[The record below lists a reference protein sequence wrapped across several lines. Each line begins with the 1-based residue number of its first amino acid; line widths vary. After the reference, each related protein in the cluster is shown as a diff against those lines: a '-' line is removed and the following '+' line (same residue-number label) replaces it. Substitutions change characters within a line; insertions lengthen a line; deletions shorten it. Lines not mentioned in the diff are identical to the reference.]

1 MIAQDHWALE
11 RQVQECSR
19 RSPATWRVSARPEA
33 AAVIDTDSGHSGGTI
48 LLYAYVPHGS
58 DRGQDAKTA
67 APFLSCCTC
76 AYVLLLN
83 GNLQN
88 VLFGIPMSISRTVAV
103 RQSSAD
109 KKVAS

>member
-1 MIAQDHWALE
+1 M
-11 RQVQECSR
+11 
-19 RSPATWRVSARPEA
+19 
-33 AAVIDTDSGHSGGTI
+33 
-48 LLYAYVPHGS
+48 LYAYVPHGS
-58 DRGQDAKTA
+58 DQTA
-67 APFLSCCTC
+67 MPKRLLLFLSCYLPC

-109 KKVAS
+109 KKVASSMAYPC